1 MGRLVLLVIGM
12 ALLLCGGCVYT
23 SAGGHPAVEEF
34 PPPVWDESEKA
45 FRQEFPAYSYY
56 SRSGVYPPGT
66 KLTPG
71 GAHWGQVGDMIEG
84 LAHLPTFWLEWALS
98 AERKTDYDVVFL
110 DRNST
115 RGNVSL
121 RAFPV
126 YAFDDRLLRQ
136 EPFRP
141 YWTNTV
147 FGIDFA
153 EGERIIAGKNASR
166 KTIGEHRAWLLY
178 LDKLENACPV
188 LWWTDGS
195 GVENLIVFQCLRSPP
210 TKERDFG
217 ECLGY
222 RLLHFRNFG
231 FVRAFDFAPAEKT
244 YYPSA
249 FVFSTLDGRF
259 VNIGYVGRYP
269 SDSCDWMFRQIDLET
284 GDDRKVGSYGAL
296 EKGDVNGGLE
306 IRTEARPSR

>member
-1 MGRLVLLVIGM
+1 MGRIMLLVIGM
-12 ALLLCGGCVYT
+12 SLLLCGGCVYT

-115 RGNVSL
+115 RGSISL
-121 RAFPV
+121 RAFPA

-178 LDKLENACPV
+178 LDKLENARPV
-188 LWWTDGS
+188 LWWTDGA
-195 GVENLIVFQCLRSPP
+195 GVENLIVFQSPP
-210 TKERDFG
+210 AATIFEHASTN
-217 ECLGY
+217 EY
-222 RLLHFRNFG
+222 
-231 FVRAFDFAPAEKT
+231 AAPWYGLQSQRSGLNPNAIMLAVSVN
-244 YYPSA
+244 PSTGS
-249 FVFSTLDGRF
+249 FWT
-259 VNIGYVGRYP
+259 
-269 SDSCDWMFRQIDLET
+269 ET
-284 GDDRKVGSYGAL
+284 WVSVVCSSPP
-296 EKGDVNGGLE
+296 KG
-306 IRTEARPSR
+306 IRTVERPIVESNISISPFWLVTLGS